1 VTRREPPLRDPPA
14 RIAGRT
20 VPLVRQARNPDGI
33 HAPLGAYVHQIELA
47 ADERLLVL
55 SGQVGMAP
63 DGNVPDDPV
72 TQVDVALTN
81 LELNLRAAGM
91 DVADLVKV
99 TFYLVGEVDLDAWRQ
114 VVAAHLGDHRPA
126 MTLLFIARLAT
137 PALRVEVDAWASAP
151 GN

>member
-1 VTRREPPLRDPPA
+1 MSHRTDPPG

-20 VPLVRQARNPDGI
+20 VPPMRQARNPDGI

-55 SGQVGMAP
+55 SGQVGMTP
-63 DGNVPDDPV
+63 DGHVPDDPV

-99 TFYLVGEVDLDAWRQ
+99 TFYLVGEVNLDAWRQ

-126 MTLLFIARLAT
+126 MTLLFVARLAT

-151 GN
+151 GD

>member
-1 VTRREPPLRDPPA
+1 M
-14 RIAGRT
+14 
-20 VPLVRQARNPDGI
+20 RQARNPDGI
-33 HAPLGAYVHQIELA
+33 HAPLGGYVHQIELA

-55 SGQVGMAP
+55 SGQVGMTP
-63 DGNVPDDPV
+63 DGHVPDDPV

-81 LELNLRAAGM
+81 LEVNLRAAGM

-126 MTLLFIARLAT
+126 MTLLFVARLAT
-137 PALRVEVDAWASAP
+137 PALRLEVDAWASAP
-151 GN
+151 GETPSR

>member
-1 VTRREPPLRDPPA
+1 M
-14 RIAGRT
+14 
-20 VPLVRQARNPDGI
+20 RQARNPDGI

-55 SGQVGMAP
+55 SGQVGMTP
-63 DGNVPDDPV
+63 DGHVPDDPV

-81 LELNLRAAGM
+81 LEVNLRAAGM

-126 MTLLFIARLAT
+126 MTLLFVARLAT
-137 PALRVEVDAWASAP
+137 PALRLEVDAWASAP
-151 GN
+151 GETPSR